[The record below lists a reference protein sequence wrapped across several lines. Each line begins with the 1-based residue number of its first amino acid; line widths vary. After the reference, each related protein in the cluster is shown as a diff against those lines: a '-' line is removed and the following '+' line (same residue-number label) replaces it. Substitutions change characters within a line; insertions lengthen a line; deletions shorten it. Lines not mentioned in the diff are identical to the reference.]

1 MDDVPLPEWTK
12 QDDLGGLVPS
22 EIRTSMRA
30 YGAACAAAE
39 RARVIE
45 GIRNNY
51 QDHATVAS
59 LCDAL
64 AAKGQVNG

>member
-1 MDDVPLPEWTK
+1 MDDVPLPEPSYLG
-12 QDDLGGLVPS
+12 DDVSWGYDAEDL
-22 EIRTSMRA
+22 RA

-45 GIRNNY
+45 WIRNNY

-64 AAKGQVNG
+64 AANGEQT